1 MMAFVSAECRDTL
14 ICIPQSLRVE
24 EASTVV
30 PADARSGLSQASRR
44 LSDLTCRTAD
54 RTVSDRHHCVS
65 LALSALSR
73 PVTAVIGD
81 FPALTDPLFM
91 SDIVSV
97 VRSGQR
103 GFGRPLT
110 HVPFT
115 SRLIRCSDCQQF
127 DWEALHTDDVRL
139 HTQWCQSLNQVLT
152 HHCCQ
157 T

>member
-1 MMAFVSAECRDTL
+1 MMAFASAECRDTL
-14 ICIPQSLRVE
+14 LCIPQSLRVE
-24 EASTVV
+24 EASTVLCHC
-30 PADARSGLSQASRR
+30 SSSRR
-44 LSDLTCRTAD
+44 AKWPQSGQSPIVRLDPPPRLAGH
-54 RTVSDRHHCVS
+54 SDRRHCVS

-97 VRSGQR
+97 VRPGQR

-127 DWEALHTDDVRL
+127 DWLWEALHTDDDRL
-139 HTQWCQSLNQVLT
+139 HIQ
-152 HHCCQ
+152 
-157 T
+157 